1 MPATGL
7 KSHPLSAD
15 GRIIV
20 ERKMASVGVKEIE
33 QKANLVLDE
42 IETVIVGK
50 RDMARLALAAI
61 LCNGHILIE
70 DVPGVGKT
78 TLAKALAKA
87 LGCTF
92 KRIQF
97 TPDLL
102 PADVTGTS
110 VYNQKTGEFE
120 FRRGPIFAQFV
131 LADEIN
137 RATPKAQSSLL
148 ECMEERQVT
157 ADGSTHAL
165 PSPFFVIAT
174 ENNIEYQGTYPL
186 PEGQLDRFMIRLSM
200 GYPDAS
206 EESFI
211 LDNHAV
217 EHPLAGIHQVLSSD
231 EVLSLQHAIKDVFLE
246 TSLRDYIVEIVTATR
261 NHPSIALGA
270 SPRGSI
276 NLSQA
281 SRSLALVYGREYVMP
296 DDIKTLAVPVLA
308 HRLILRP
315 EARMRKITSEDVV
328 TEILSTIAVPVT

>member
-1 MPATGL
+1 MEHGMTT
-7 KSHPLSAD
+7 
-15 GRIIV
+15 
-20 ERKMASVGVKEIE
+20 VGFKEVE
-33 QKANLVLDE
+33 QKANLILDE
-42 IETVIVGK
+42 IESVIIGK
-50 RDMARLALAAI
+50 RDVIRLVLAAI

-102 PADVTGTS
+102 PADITGTS
-110 VYNQKTGEFE
+110 IYNQKTGEFE

-148 ECMEERQVT
+148 ECMEEKQVT
-157 ADGSTHAL
+157 VDGNSYLL

-174 ENNIEYQGTYPL
+174 ENNIEYAGTYPL
-186 PEGQLDRFMIRLSM
+186 PEGQLDRFMVRLSL
-200 GYPDAS
+200 GYPDIT
-206 EESFI
+206 EESLI
-211 LDNHAV
+211 LDKHAV
-217 EHPLAGIHQVLSSD
+217 DHPLANTRNVLTAED
-231 EVLSLQHAIKDVFLE
+231 VVALQDAARDIFLDA
-246 TSLRDYIVEIVTATR
+246 SLRDYIVEIVTATR
-261 NHPSIALGA
+261 NHPGVALGA

-276 NLSQA
+276 SLSQA
-281 SRSLALVYGREYVMP
+281 SRALALLHGREYVLP
-296 DDIKTLAVPVLA
+296 DDVKTLAVPVLA

-315 EARMRKITSEDVV
+315 EARMRKTTPENVV
-328 TEILSTIAVPVT
+328 AEILSAIPVPVT

>member
-1 MPATGL
+1 MT
-7 KSHPLSAD
+7 
-15 GRIIV
+15 
-20 ERKMASVGVKEIE
+20 SVGTREIDQKVKD
-33 QKANLVLDE
+33 VLDE
-42 IETVIVGK
+42 IETVIIGK
-50 RDMARLALAAI
+50 RDIARLALSAI

-78 TLAKALAKA
+78 TLAKTLART

-102 PADVTGTS
+102 PADITGTS
-110 VYNQKTGEFE
+110 VFNQKTSEFE

-148 ECMEERQVT
+148 ECMEERQITV
-157 ADGSTHAL
+157 DGCTYPL
-165 PSPFFVIAT
+165 PAPFFVIAT

-200 GYPDAS
+200 GYPES
-206 EESFI
+206 REESVI

-217 EHPLAGIHQVLSSD
+217 EHPLSGVRQILSAD
-231 EVLSLQHAIKDVFLE
+231 EVLGLQIAAKNVFLE
-246 TSLRDYIVEIVTATR
+246 TSLRDYIVETVTTTR
-261 NHPSIALGA
+261 NHPSVALGA

-281 SRSLALVYGREYVMP
+281 SRSLALLSGREYVLP
-296 DDIKTLAVPVLA
+296 DDIKNLAVPVLA
-308 HRLILRP
+308 HRLILKP
-315 EARMRKITSEDVV
+315 EARMRRITPEDVV
-328 TEILSTIAVPVT
+328 AEILSTVPVPVT

>member
-1 MPATGL
+1 MTT
-7 KSHPLSAD
+7 
-15 GRIIV
+15 
-20 ERKMASVGVKEIE
+20 VGFKEVE
-33 QKANLVLDE
+33 QKANLILDE
-42 IETVIVGK
+42 IESVIIGK
-50 RDMARLALAAI
+50 RDVIRLVLAAI

-102 PADVTGTS
+102 PADITGTS
-110 VYNQKTGEFE
+110 IYNQKTGEFE

-148 ECMEERQVT
+148 ECMEEKQVT
-157 ADGSTHAL
+157 VDGNSYLL

-174 ENNIEYQGTYPL
+174 ENNIEYAGTYPL
-186 PEGQLDRFMIRLSM
+186 PEGQLDRFMVRLSL
-200 GYPDAS
+200 GYPDIT
-206 EESFI
+206 EESLI
-211 LDNHAV
+211 LDKHAV
-217 EHPLAGIHQVLSSD
+217 DHPLANTRNVLTAED
-231 EVLSLQHAIKDVFLE
+231 VVALQDAARDIFLDA
-246 TSLRDYIVEIVTATR
+246 SLRDYIVEIVTATR
-261 NHPSIALGA
+261 NHPGVALGA

-276 NLSQA
+276 SLSQA
-281 SRSLALVYGREYVMP
+281 SRALALLHGREYVLP
-296 DDIKTLAVPVLA
+296 DDVKTLAVPVLA

-315 EARMRKITSEDVV
+315 EARMRKTTPENVV
-328 TEILSTIAVPVT
+328 AEILSAIPVPVT